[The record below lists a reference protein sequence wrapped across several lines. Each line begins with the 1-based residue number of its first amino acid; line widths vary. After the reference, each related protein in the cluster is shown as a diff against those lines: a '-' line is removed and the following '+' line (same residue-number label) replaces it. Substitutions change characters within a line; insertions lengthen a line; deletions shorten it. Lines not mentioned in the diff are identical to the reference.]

1 MGTCPFDM
9 PSRTFSSMQPLPV
22 ILVQDRFSAL
32 RRFLVRAMV
41 FRILALTLALSQA
54 QNLTGPTAKALVMPE
69 PLSDF
74 LHCPCGASCQ
84 QDLGKKDVYSLG
96 KNCSCTTCTVRG
108 ATAKML
114 PMEAAMTDQPAT
126 VMPDSGD
133 WDAATMPGDV
143 MYCRCGSDSQGC
155 RSCTRTGCP
164 CGSTCLKWRVWAR
177 GMGWCVERVC
187 NGCR

>member
-1 MGTCPFDM
+1 
-9 PSRTFSSMQPLPV
+9 
-22 ILVQDRFSAL
+22 
-32 RRFLVRAMV
+32 MV

-133 WDAATMPGDV
+133 WDAATHAG
-143 MYCRCGSDSQGC
+143 
-155 RSCTRTGCP
+155 
-164 CGSTCLKWRVWAR
+164 
-177 GMGWCVERVC
+177 
-187 NGCR
+187 